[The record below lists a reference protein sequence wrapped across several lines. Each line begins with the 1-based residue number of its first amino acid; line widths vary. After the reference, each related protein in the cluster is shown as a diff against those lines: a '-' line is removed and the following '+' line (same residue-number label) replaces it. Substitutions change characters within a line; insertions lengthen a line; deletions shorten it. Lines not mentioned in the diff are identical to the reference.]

1 MKRELWR
8 QHISQKRF
16 PAFPCP
22 KCNEGTLDYKAED
35 LRVKEPRYSKSAHG
49 HEAWDPEWI
58 EERFSLML
66 ECNLANCG
74 EIVVMSGETM
84 IDQVVNDDGNGWT
97 YEQMLK
103 PRTVFPYLN
112 VIKLDED
119 VPKLVQE
126 EIKASFLVF
135 WSDLGASA
143 SRLRASVERV
153 LDDFKIPATTA
164 SGGFLTLNDRIQQ
177 FKKID
182 PDHAET
188 FDALRFVGNVGAH
201 GDDLKREALLDAYEI
216 YEDALEELFVKKKH
230 KAKIDALK
238 KRSSLQKGNTN
249 SITARISNSIQNAA
263 FSRC

>member
-1 MKRELWR
+1 MNRDLWDR
-8 QHISQKRF
+8 YISQKRF

-22 KCNEGTLDYKAED
+22 KCKQGALGYDVENMKII
-35 LRVKEPRYSKSAHG
+35 EPPYSKAAHG
-49 HEAWDPEWI
+49 HEAWDPDWV
-58 EERFSLML
+58 EERFSVML
-66 ECNLANCG
+66 QCNLAGCG
-74 EIVVMSGETM
+74 EVVVVAGETQ
-84 IDQVVNDDGNGWT
+84 IDQVVNDDGDGWT

-103 PRTVFPYLN
+103 PRAVFPCLHI
-112 VIKLDED
+112 IKLDED
-119 VPKLVQE
+119 VPKLVQD
-126 EIKASFLVF
+126 EIKASFLLF

-153 LDDFKIPATTA
+153 LDDFKIPSTTV

-201 GDDLKREALLDAYEI
+201 ADNLKREALLDAFEI

-238 KRSSLQKGNTN
+238 KKIIAAKGKYK
-249 SITARISNSIQNAA
+249 
-263 FSRC
+263 

>member
-1 MKRELWR
+1 MNRDLWDR
-8 QHISQKRF
+8 YVSKKRF

-22 KCNEGTLDYKAED
+22 RCKQGTLGYDEKNM
-35 LRVKEPRYSKSAHG
+35 KIMEPPYSRSVHG
-49 HEAWDPEWI
+49 HDDWDPDWI
-58 EERFSLML
+58 EERFSVML
-66 ECNLANCG
+66 QCNLASCG
-74 EIVVMSGETM
+74 EVIVMAGETQ
-84 IDQVVNDDGNGWT
+84 IDQVVNDDGNGWA

-103 PRTVFPYLN
+103 PRTVFPCLHI
-112 VIKLDED
+112 IKLDDDD

-126 EIKASFLVF
+126 EIKAAFLLF

-153 LDDFKIPATTA
+153 LDDFKIPSTKA
-164 SGGFLTLNDRIQQ
+164 SGGFLTLNDRVQQ

-188 FDALRFVGNVGAH
+188 FDALRFVGNVGTH
-201 GDDLKREALLDAYEI
+201 GDDLKREALLDAFEI

-238 KRSSLQKGNTN
+238 KKIIDAKGDYK
-249 SITARISNSIQNAA
+249 
-263 FSRC
+263 

>member
-1 MKRELWR
+1 MNRDLWDR
-8 QHISQKRF
+8 YISQKRF
-16 PAFPCP
+16 PAFSCP
-22 KCNEGTLDYKAED
+22 KCKQGAMGYNVENMKII
-35 LRVKEPRYSKSAHG
+35 EPQYSKAAHDQ
-49 HEAWDPEWI
+49 EAWDPDWV
-58 EERFSLML
+58 EERFSVML
-66 ECNLANCG
+66 QCNLAGCG
-74 EIVVMSGETM
+74 EVVVMAGETQ
-84 IDQVVNDDGNGWT
+84 IDQVVNDDGDGWT

-103 PRTVFPYLN
+103 PRAVFPCLHI
-112 VIKLDED
+112 IKLDGD
-119 VPKLVQE
+119 VPKLVQD
-126 EIKASFLVF
+126 EIRASFLLF

-153 LDDFKIPATTA
+153 LDDFKIPSTTV

-201 GDDLKREALLDAYEI
+201 ADNLKREALLDAFEI

-238 KRSSLQKGNTN
+238 KKIIAAKGKYK
-249 SITARISNSIQNAA
+249 
-263 FSRC
+263 

>member
-1 MKRELWR
+1 MKRYLWGNY
-8 QHISQKRF
+8 ISQKRF

-22 KCNEGTLDYKAED
+22 KCNQGVLGYEAED
-35 LRVKEPRYSKSAHG
+35 LKIIEPPYSRAAHG
-49 HEAWDPEWI
+49 DDAWDPDWI

-66 ECNLANCG
+66 KCSLARCG
-74 EIVVMSGETM
+74 EAVVMSGDTM
-84 IDQVVNDDGNGWT
+84 IDQVVNDDGSGWT

-103 PRTVFPYLN
+103 PRAVFPCLYL
-112 VIKLDED
+112 IELDDD
-119 VPKLVQE
+119 VPNLVQQ
-126 EIKASFLVF
+126 EIKAAFLLF

-153 LDDFKIPATTA
+153 LDDFKIPSTKA

-188 FDALRFVGNVGAH
+188 FDALRLVGNVGTH
-201 GDDLKREALLDAYEI
+201 GDDLKREALLDAFEI

-230 KAKIDALK
+230 KAKIDTLK
-238 KRSSLQKGNTN
+238 KKIIDAKGDYK
-249 SITARISNSIQNAA
+249 
-263 FSRC
+263 